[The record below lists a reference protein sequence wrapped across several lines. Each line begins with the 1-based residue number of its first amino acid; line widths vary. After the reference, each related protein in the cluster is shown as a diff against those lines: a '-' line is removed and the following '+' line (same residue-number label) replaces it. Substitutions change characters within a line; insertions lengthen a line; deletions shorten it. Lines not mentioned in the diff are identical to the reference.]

1 MPCTNS
7 VASED
12 FADFIAP
19 YFTAPE
25 EFMRSQGTDCI
36 DFVNSTLAVVYVPL
50 STVTPFTYTSYTY
63 SAVPK
68 LYSLLDVTS
77 MDTAGITAASEL
89 PVLGNQG
96 AGVIVGFVDTGINY
110 TDSLFRNA
118 DGSTRI
124 IGIWDQTIEPTT
136 ALDTGAF
143 QDSDKPRSISEE
155 FNSEDS
161 RNLNLSVNSNS
172 STNSSNFDY
181 INNGS
186 LETAFDFPALYGTQY
201 TAAQINQALNS
212 DDPASIVPTRD
223 ENGHGTFLASI
234 AAGNRDERA
243 GFSGA
248 APRASIAMVKLKPAK
263 QYLRDFYLIQ
273 DGTDAYQEND
283 IMMGVSYLYFLARKY
298 SMPLVVCIPLGTNM
312 GSHMGM
318 SRLGQYLNQVSLSNG
333 SAVITAAGNETG
345 ARHHFRAVMD
355 ADTDEVTAELRVGER
370 EAGFSME
377 LWAEDVG
384 VYTVGFISPTGEVAR
399 EISVPLRGENTV
411 SFLLEQSQI
420 TVYTQIADV
429 SAGSQFIFMR
439 FEKPMSGIWRILI
452 RNSLDIRETFHLWLP
467 VRGFISDETY
477 FLRPDPDTIVTDPG
491 NAQYPITVTAYD
503 HTRNSIYIHASRGY
517 SRSGQIK
524 PDLAAPGVN
533 ILGASASGRRLTRMS
548 GTSVSAAH
556 LAGAAAILLHWGVL
570 DGNYP
575 YLNTPVLKSIFV
587 RGAQRNPALTY
598 PNREFG
604 YGTLDLYE
612 AFLRLRNI

>member
-1 MPCTNS
+1 MSCTNS

-19 YFTAPE
+19 YFTTPE
-25 EFMRSQGTDCI
+25 EFIRSQGTDCV

-77 MDTAGITAASEL
+77 MDAAGITTASGL
-89 PVLGNQG
+89 PALGNQG

-110 TDSLFRNA
+110 MDPLFRNV

-124 IGIWDQTIEPTT
+124 VGIWDQTNN
-136 ALDTGAF
+136 
-143 QDSDKPRSISEE
+143 SD
-155 FNSEDS
+155 
-161 RNLNLSVNSNS
+161 NSNNMENEAAKPFS
-172 STNSSNFDY
+172 
-181 INNGS
+181 
-186 LETAFDFPALYGTQY
+186 AFSALYGTQY
-201 TAAQINQALNS
+201 TAAQINLALNS
-212 DDPASIVPTRD
+212 DDPVSIVPTRD

-243 GFSGA
+243 EFSGA

-273 DGTDAYQEND
+273 DGAEAYQEND
-283 IMMGVSYLYFLARKY
+283 IIMGVSYLYFLARKY

-377 LWAEDVG
+377 LWAENMG
-384 VYTVGFISPTGEVAR
+384 AYTVGFISPTGEVAR

-411 SFLLEQSQI
+411 SFLLEQTQI

-439 FEKPMSGIWRILI
+439 FENPMSGIWRILI
-452 RNSLDIRETFHLWLP
+452 RNSLDIRETFHIWLP

-477 FLRPDPDTIVTDPG
+477 FLRPDPDTTITDPG
-491 NAQYPITVTAYD
+491 NARYPITVTAYD
-503 HTRNSIYIHASRGY
+503 HTKNSIYIHASRGY
-517 SRSGQIK
+517 SLSGRIK

-533 ILGASASGRRLTRMS
+533 ILGASVSGRRLTRMS

-556 LAGAAAILLHWGVL
+556 LAGAAAILLNWGIL

-604 YGTLDLYE
+604 YGMLDLYE
-612 AFLRLRNI
+612 AFLRLRNL

>member
-1 MPCTNS
+1 MSCTNS

-19 YFTAPE
+19 YFTTPE
-25 EFMRSQGTDCI
+25 EFIRSQGTDCI

-77 MDTAGITAASEL
+77 MDAAGITPAGEL
-89 PVLGNQG
+89 PVLNNQG

-110 TDSLFRNA
+110 TDSLFRNV

-124 IGIWDQTIEPTT
+124 IGIWDQTNN
-136 ALDTGAF
+136 
-143 QDSDKPRSISEE
+143 SD
-155 FNSEDS
+155 
-161 RNLNLSVNSNS
+161 NSN
-172 STNSSNFDY
+172 NIEN
-181 INNGS
+181 
-186 LETAFDFPALYGTQY
+186 ETVKPFSAFSALYGTQY
-201 TAAQINQALNS
+201 TAEEINLALNS
-212 DDPASIVPTRD
+212 DNPASIVPTRD

-248 APRASIAMVKLKPAK
+248 APQASIAMVKLKPAK

-273 DGTDAYQEND
+273 DGAEAYQEND

-355 ADTDEVTAELRVGER
+355 ASTDEVTAELRVGER

-377 LWAEDVG
+377 LWAENMG

-411 SFLLEQSQI
+411 SFLLEQTQI

-439 FEKPMSGIWRILI
+439 FENPMSGIWRILI
-452 RNSLDIRETFHLWLP
+452 RNSLDIRETFHIWLP

-477 FLRPDPDTIVTDPG
+477 FLRPDPDTIITDPG
-491 NAQYPITVTAYD
+491 NARYPITVTAYD
-503 HTRNSIYIHASRGY
+503 HTKNSIYIHASRGY
-517 SRSGQIK
+517 SLSGRIK

-533 ILGASASGRRLTRMS
+533 ILGASVSGRRLTRMS

-556 LAGAAAILLHWGVL
+556 LAGAAAILLNWGVL
-570 DGNYP
+570 NANYP

-612 AFLRLRNI
+612 AFLHLRNL

>member
-1 MPCTNS
+1 MSCTNS

-19 YFTAPE
+19 YFTTPE
-25 EFMRSQGTDCI
+25 EFIRSQGTDCI

-50 STVTPFTYTSYTY
+50 STVTPSTYTSYTY

-77 MDTAGITAASEL
+77 MDAAGITPAGEL
-89 PVLGNQG
+89 PVLNNQG

-110 TDSLFRNA
+110 TDSLFRNV

-124 IGIWDQTIEPTT
+124 IGIWDQTNN
-136 ALDTGAF
+136 
-143 QDSDKPRSISEE
+143 SD
-155 FNSEDS
+155 
-161 RNLNLSVNSNS
+161 NSN
-172 STNSSNFDY
+172 NIEN
-181 INNGS
+181 
-186 LETAFDFPALYGTQY
+186 ETAKPFSAFSALYGTQY
-201 TAAQINQALNS
+201 TAEEINLALNS
-212 DDPASIVPTRD
+212 DNPASIVPTRD

-248 APRASIAMVKLKPAK
+248 APQASIAMVKLKPAK
-263 QYLRDFYLIQ
+263 QYLRDFYLIR
-273 DGTDAYQEND
+273 DGADAYQEND

-312 GSHMGM
+312 GSHVGM

-377 LWAEDVG
+377 LWAENMG
-384 VYTVGFISPTGEVAR
+384 AYTVGFISPTGEVAR

-411 SFLLEQSQI
+411 SFLLEQTQI

-439 FEKPMSGIWRILI
+439 FENPMSGIWRILI
-452 RNSLDIRETFHLWLP
+452 RNSLDIRETFHIWLP

-477 FLRPDPDTIVTDPG
+477 FLRPDPDTIITDPG
-491 NAQYPITVTAYD
+491 NARYPITVTAYD
-503 HTRNSIYIHASRGY
+503 HTKNSIYIHASRGY
-517 SRSGQIK
+517 SLSGRIK

-533 ILGASASGRRLTRMS
+533 ILGASVSGRRLTRMS

-556 LAGAAAILLHWGVL
+556 LAGAAAILLNWGVL
-570 DGNYP
+570 NANYP

-604 YGTLDLYE
+604 YGTLNLYE
-612 AFLRLRNI
+612 AFLHLRNL

>member
-1 MPCTNS
+1 MSCTNS

-19 YFTAPE
+19 YFTTPE
-25 EFMRSQGTDCI
+25 EFIRSQGTDCI

-77 MDTAGITAASEL
+77 MDAAGITPAGEL
-89 PVLGNQG
+89 PVLNNQG

-110 TDSLFRNA
+110 TDSLFRNV

-124 IGIWDQTIEPTT
+124 IGIWDQTNN
-136 ALDTGAF
+136 
-143 QDSDKPRSISEE
+143 SD
-155 FNSEDS
+155 
-161 RNLNLSVNSNS
+161 NSN
-172 STNSSNFDY
+172 NIEN
-181 INNGS
+181 
-186 LETAFDFPALYGTQY
+186 ETVKPFSAFSALYGTQY
-201 TAAQINQALNS
+201 TAEEINLALNS
-212 DDPASIVPTRD
+212 DNPASIVPTRD

-248 APRASIAMVKLKPAK
+248 APQASIAMVKLKPAK

-273 DGTDAYQEND
+273 DGAEAYQEND

-298 SMPLVVCIPLGTNM
+298 SMPLVVCIPLGTNT

-355 ADTDEVTAELRVGER
+355 ASTDEVTAELRVGER

-377 LWAEDVG
+377 LWAENMG

-411 SFLLEQSQI
+411 SFLLEQTQI

-439 FEKPMSGIWRILI
+439 FENPMSGIWRILI
-452 RNSLDIRETFHLWLP
+452 RNSLDIRETFHIWLP

-477 FLRPDPDTIVTDPG
+477 FLRPDPDTIITDPG
-491 NAQYPITVTAYD
+491 NARYPITVTAYD
-503 HTRNSIYIHASRGY
+503 HTKNSIYIHASRGY
-517 SRSGQIK
+517 SLSGRIK

-533 ILGASASGRRLTRMS
+533 ILGASVSGRRLTRMS

-556 LAGAAAILLHWGVL
+556 LAGAAAILLNWGVL
-570 DGNYP
+570 NANYP

-612 AFLRLRNI
+612 AFLHLRNL

>member
-1 MPCTNS
+1 MSCTNS

-19 YFTAPE
+19 YFTTPE
-25 EFMRSQGTDCI
+25 EFIRSQGTDCI

-50 STVTPFTYTSYTY
+50 STVTPSTYTSYTY

-77 MDTAGITAASEL
+77 MDAAGITPAGEL
-89 PVLGNQG
+89 PVLNNQG

-110 TDSLFRNA
+110 TDSLFRNV

-124 IGIWDQTIEPTT
+124 IGIWDQTNN
-136 ALDTGAF
+136 
-143 QDSDKPRSISEE
+143 SD
-155 FNSEDS
+155 
-161 RNLNLSVNSNS
+161 NSN
-172 STNSSNFDY
+172 NIEN
-181 INNGS
+181 
-186 LETAFDFPALYGTQY
+186 ETAKPFSAFSALYGTQY
-201 TAAQINQALNS
+201 TAEEINLALNS
-212 DDPASIVPTRD
+212 DNPASIVPTRD

-248 APRASIAMVKLKPAK
+248 APQASIAMVKLKPAK
-263 QYLRDFYLIQ
+263 QYLRDFYLIR
-273 DGTDAYQEND
+273 DGAEAYQEND

-377 LWAEDVG
+377 LWAENMG
-384 VYTVGFISPTGEVAR
+384 AYTVGFISPTGEVAR

-411 SFLLEQSQI
+411 SFLLEQTQI

-429 SAGSQFIFMR
+429 SSGSQFIFMR
-439 FEKPMSGIWRILI
+439 FENPMSGIWRILI
-452 RNSLDIRETFHLWLP
+452 RNSLDIRETFHIWLP

-477 FLRPDPDTIVTDPG
+477 FLRPDPDTTITDPG
-491 NAQYPITVTAYD
+491 NARYPITVTAYD
-503 HTRNSIYIHASRGY
+503 HTKNSIYIHASRGY
-517 SRSGQIK
+517 SLSGQIK

-533 ILGASASGRRLTRMS
+533 ILGASVSGRRLTRMS

-556 LAGAAAILLHWGVL
+556 LAGAAAILLNWGVL
-570 DGNYP
+570 NANYP

-604 YGTLDLYE
+604 YGTLNLYE
-612 AFLRLRNI
+612 AFLHLRNL

>member
-1 MPCTNS
+1 MSCTNS

-19 YFTAPE
+19 YFTTPE
-25 EFMRSQGTDCI
+25 EFIRSQGTDCI

-50 STVTPFTYTSYTY
+50 STVTPSTYTSYTY

-77 MDTAGITAASEL
+77 MDAAGITPAGEL
-89 PVLGNQG
+89 PVLNNQG
-96 AGVIVGFVDTGINY
+96 SGVIVGFVDTGINY
-110 TDSLFRNA
+110 TDSLFRNV

-124 IGIWDQTIEPTT
+124 IGIWDQTNN
-136 ALDTGAF
+136 
-143 QDSDKPRSISEE
+143 SD
-155 FNSEDS
+155 
-161 RNLNLSVNSNS
+161 NSN
-172 STNSSNFDY
+172 NIENK
-181 INNGS
+181 
-186 LETAFDFPALYGTQY
+186 TAKPFSAFSALYGTQY
-201 TAAQINQALNS
+201 TAEEINLALNS
-212 DDPASIVPTRD
+212 DNPASIVPTRD

-248 APRASIAMVKLKPAK
+248 APQASIAMVKLKPAK

-273 DGTDAYQEND
+273 DGAEAYQEND

-298 SMPLVVCIPLGTNM
+298 SMPLVICIPLGTNM

-377 LWAEDVG
+377 LWAENMG
-384 VYTVGFISPTGEVAR
+384 AYTVGFISPTGEVAR

-411 SFLLEQSQI
+411 SFLLEQTQI

-429 SAGSQFIFMR
+429 SSGSQFIFMR
-439 FEKPMSGIWRILI
+439 FENPMSGIWRILI
-452 RNSLDIRETFHLWLP
+452 RNSLDIRETFHIWLP

-477 FLRPDPDTIVTDPG
+477 FLRPDPDTTITDPG
-491 NAQYPITVTAYD
+491 NARYPITVTAYD
-503 HTRNSIYIHASRGY
+503 HTKNSIYIHASRGY
-517 SRSGQIK
+517 SLSGRIK

-533 ILGASASGRRLTRMS
+533 ILGASVSGRRLTRMS

-556 LAGAAAILLHWGVL
+556 LAGAAAILLNWGVL
-570 DGNYP
+570 NANYP

-604 YGTLDLYE
+604 YGTLNLYE
-612 AFLRLRNI
+612 AFLHLRNL

>member
-1 MPCTNS
+1 MSCTNS

-19 YFTAPE
+19 YFTTPE
-25 EFMRSQGTDCI
+25 EFIRSQGTDCI

-50 STVTPFTYTSYTY
+50 STVTPSTYTSYTY

-77 MDTAGITAASEL
+77 MDAAGITPAGEL
-89 PVLGNQG
+89 PVLNNQG
-96 AGVIVGFVDTGINY
+96 SGVIVGFVDTGINY
-110 TDSLFRNA
+110 TDSLFRNV

-124 IGIWDQTIEPTT
+124 IGIWDQTNN
-136 ALDTGAF
+136 
-143 QDSDKPRSISEE
+143 SD
-155 FNSEDS
+155 
-161 RNLNLSVNSNS
+161 NSN
-172 STNSSNFDY
+172 NIEN
-181 INNGS
+181 
-186 LETAFDFPALYGTQY
+186 ETAKPFSAFSALYGTQY
-201 TAAQINQALNS
+201 TAEEINLALNS
-212 DDPASIVPTRD
+212 DNPASIVPTRD

-248 APRASIAMVKLKPAK
+248 APQASIAMVKLKPAK

-273 DGTDAYQEND
+273 DGAEAYQEND

-355 ADTDEVTAELRVGER
+355 ASTDEVTAELRVGER

-377 LWAEDVG
+377 LWAENMG

-411 SFLLEQSQI
+411 SFLLEQTQI

-429 SAGSQFIFMR
+429 SSGSQFIFMR
-439 FEKPMSGIWRILI
+439 FENPMSGIWRILI

-467 VRGFISDETY
+467 VRGFITDETY
-477 FLRPDPDTIVTDPG
+477 FLRPDPDTIITDPG
-491 NAQYPITVTAYD
+491 NARYPITVTAYD
-503 HTRNSIYIHASRGY
+503 HTKNSIYIHASRGY
-517 SRSGQIK
+517 SLSGRIK

-533 ILGASASGRRLTRMS
+533 ILGASVSGRRLTRMS

-556 LAGAAAILLHWGVL
+556 LAGAAAILLNWGVL
-570 DGNYP
+570 NANYP

-604 YGTLDLYE
+604 YGTLNLYE
-612 AFLRLRNI
+612 AFLHLRNL

>member
-1 MPCTNS
+1 MSCTNS

-19 YFTAPE
+19 YFTTPE
-25 EFMRSQGTDCI
+25 EFIRSQGTDCI

-50 STVTPFTYTSYTY
+50 STVTPSTYTSYTY

-77 MDTAGITAASEL
+77 MDAAGITPAGEL
-89 PVLGNQG
+89 PVLNNQG

-110 TDSLFRNA
+110 TDSLFRNV

-124 IGIWDQTIEPTT
+124 IGIWDQ
-136 ALDTGAF
+136 ANN
-143 QDSDKPRSISEE
+143 SD
-155 FNSEDS
+155 
-161 RNLNLSVNSNS
+161 NSN
-172 STNSSNFDY
+172 NIEN
-181 INNGS
+181 
-186 LETAFDFPALYGTQY
+186 ETVKPFSAFSALYGTQY
-201 TAAQINQALNS
+201 TAEEINLALNS
-212 DDPASIVPTRD
+212 DDPVSIVPTRD

-243 GFSGA
+243 EFSGA

-263 QYLRDFYLIQ
+263 QYLREFYLIQ
-273 DGTDAYQEND
+273 DGAEAYQEND

-345 ARHHFRAVMD
+345 ARHHFQAVMD

-377 LWAEDVG
+377 LWAADVG
-384 VYTVGFISPTGEVAR
+384 VYTVGFISPTGEVTR
-399 EISVPLRGENTV
+399 GISVPLRGENTV
-411 SFLLEQSQI
+411 SFLLEQTRI

-439 FEKPMSGIWRILI
+439 FENPMSGIWRILI

-467 VRGFISDETY
+467 VRGFITDETY
-477 FLRPDPDTIVTDPG
+477 FLRPDPDTTITDPG
-491 NAQYPITVTAYD
+491 NARYPITVTAYD

-533 ILGASASGRRLTRMS
+533 ILGASSSGRRLTRMS

-556 LAGAAAILLHWGVL
+556 LAGAAAILLSWGIL

-612 AFLRLRNI
+612 AFLRLRNL

>member
-1 MPCTNS
+1 MSCTNS

-19 YFTAPE
+19 YFTTPE
-25 EFMRSQGTDCI
+25 EFIRSQGTDCI

-50 STVTPFTYTSYTY
+50 STVTPSTYTSYTY

-77 MDTAGITAASEL
+77 MDAAGITPAGEL
-89 PVLGNQG
+89 PVLNNQG
-96 AGVIVGFVDTGINY
+96 EGVLIGFVDTGIHY
-110 TDSLFRNA
+110 MDPLFRSA

-124 IGIWDQTIEPTT
+124 IGIWDQTNN
-136 ALDTGAF
+136 
-143 QDSDKPRSISEE
+143 SD
-155 FNSEDS
+155 
-161 RNLNLSVNSNS
+161 NSN
-172 STNSSNFDY
+172 NIEN
-181 INNGS
+181 
-186 LETAFDFPALYGTQY
+186 ETAKPFSAFSALYGTQY
-201 TAAQINQALNS
+201 TAEEINLALNS
-212 DDPASIVPTRD
+212 DNPASIVPTRD

-248 APRASIAMVKLKPAK
+248 APQASIAMVKLKPAK

-273 DGTDAYQEND
+273 DGAEAYQEND

-377 LWAEDVG
+377 LWAENMG
-384 VYTVGFISPTGEVAR
+384 AYTVGFISPTGEVAR

-411 SFLLEQSQI
+411 SFLLEQTQI

-429 SAGSQFIFMR
+429 SSGSQFIFMR
-439 FEKPMSGIWRILI
+439 FENPMSGIWRIRI

-477 FLRPDPDTIVTDPG
+477 FLRPDPDTTITDPG

-533 ILGASASGRRLTRMS
+533 ILGASASGIRLTRMS
-548 GTSVSAAH
+548 GTSVAAAH
-556 LAGAAAILLHWGVL
+556 LAGAAAILLHWGLL
-570 DGNYP
+570 DGSYP

-604 YGTLDLYE
+604 YGTLNLYE
-612 AFLRLRNI
+612 AFLHLRNL

>member
-1 MPCTNS
+1 MSCTNS

-19 YFTAPE
+19 YFTTPE
-25 EFMRSQGTDCI
+25 EYIRSQGTDCI

-50 STVTPFTYTSYTY
+50 STVTPSTYTSYTY

-77 MDTAGITAASEL
+77 MDAAGITPAGEL
-89 PVLGNQG
+89 PVLNNQG

-110 TDSLFRNA
+110 TDSLFRNV

-124 IGIWDQTIEPTT
+124 IGIWDQTNN
-136 ALDTGAF
+136 
-143 QDSDKPRSISEE
+143 SD
-155 FNSEDS
+155 
-161 RNLNLSVNSNS
+161 NSN
-172 STNSSNFDY
+172 NIEN
-181 INNGS
+181 
-186 LETAFDFPALYGTQY
+186 ETVKPFSAFSALYGTQY
-201 TAAQINQALNS
+201 TADEINLALNS
-212 DDPASIVPTRD
+212 DNPASIVPTRD

-248 APRASIAMVKLKPAK
+248 APQASIAMVKLKPAK

-273 DGTDAYQEND
+273 DGAEAYQEND

-355 ADTDEVTAELRVGER
+355 ASTDEVTAELRVGER

-377 LWAEDVG
+377 LWAENMG

-399 EISVPLRGENTV
+399 EISIPLRGENTV
-411 SFLLEQSQI
+411 SFLLEQTQI

-439 FEKPMSGIWRILI
+439 FENPMSGIWRILI

-467 VRGFISDETY
+467 IRGFITDETY
-477 FLRPDPDTIVTDPG
+477 FLRPDPDTTITDPG
-491 NAQYPITVTAYD
+491 NARYPITVTAYD
-503 HTRNSIYIHASRGY
+503 HTKNSIYIHASRGY
-517 SRSGQIK
+517 SLSGRIK

-533 ILGASASGRRLTRMS
+533 ILGASVSGRRLTRMS

-556 LAGAAAILLHWGVL
+556 LAGAAAILLNWGVL
-570 DGNYP
+570 NANYP

-604 YGTLDLYE
+604 YGTLNLYE
-612 AFLRLRNI
+612 AFLHLRNL

>member
-1 MPCTNS
+1 MSCTNS

-12 FADFIAP
+12 FAEFIAP
-19 YFTAPE
+19 YFTTPE
-25 EFMRSQGTDCI
+25 EFIRSQGTDCI

-50 STVTPFTYTSYTY
+50 STVTPSTYTSYTY

-77 MDTAGITAASEL
+77 MDAAGITPAGEL
-89 PVLGNQG
+89 PVLNNQG

-124 IGIWDQTIEPTT
+124 IGIWDQTNN
-136 ALDTGAF
+136 
-143 QDSDKPRSISEE
+143 SD
-155 FNSEDS
+155 
-161 RNLNLSVNSNS
+161 NSN
-172 STNSSNFDY
+172 NIEN
-181 INNGS
+181 
-186 LETAFDFPALYGTQY
+186 ETAKPFSAFSALYGTQY
-201 TAAQINQALNS
+201 TAEEINLALNS
-212 DDPASIVPTRD
+212 DNPASIVPTRD

-248 APRASIAMVKLKPAK
+248 APQASIAMVKLKPAK

-273 DGTDAYQEND
+273 DGADAYQEND

-377 LWAEDVG
+377 LWAENMG
-384 VYTVGFISPTGEVAR
+384 AYTVGFISPTGEVAR

-411 SFLLEQSQI
+411 SFLLEQTQI

-439 FEKPMSGIWRILI
+439 FENPMSGIWRILI
-452 RNSLDIRETFHLWLP
+452 RNSLDIRETFHIWLP

-477 FLRPDPDTIVTDPG
+477 FLRPDPDTIITDPG
-491 NAQYPITVTAYD
+491 NARYPITVTAYD
-503 HTRNSIYIHASRGY
+503 HTKNSIYIHASRGY
-517 SRSGQIK
+517 SLSGRIK

-533 ILGASASGRRLTRMS
+533 ILGASVSGRRLTRMS

-556 LAGAAAILLHWGVL
+556 LAGAAAILLNWGVL
-570 DGNYP
+570 NANYP

-604 YGTLDLYE
+604 YGTLNLYE
-612 AFLRLRNI
+612 AFLHLRNL

>member
-1 MPCTNS
+1 MSCTNS

-19 YFTAPE
+19 YFTTPE
-25 EFMRSQGTDCI
+25 EFIRSQGTDCI

-50 STVTPFTYTSYTY
+50 STVTPSTYTSYTY

-77 MDTAGITAASEL
+77 MDAAGITPAGEL
-89 PVLGNQG
+89 PVLNNQG
-96 AGVIVGFVDTGINY
+96 SGVIVGFVDTGINY
-110 TDSLFRNA
+110 TDSLFRNV

-124 IGIWDQTIEPTT
+124 IGIWDQTNN
-136 ALDTGAF
+136 
-143 QDSDKPRSISEE
+143 SD
-155 FNSEDS
+155 
-161 RNLNLSVNSNS
+161 NSN
-172 STNSSNFDY
+172 NIEN
-181 INNGS
+181 
-186 LETAFDFPALYGTQY
+186 ETAKPFSAFSALYGTQY
-201 TAAQINQALNS
+201 TAEEINLALNS
-212 DDPASIVPTRD
+212 DNPASIVPTRD

-248 APRASIAMVKLKPAK
+248 APQASIAMVKLKPAK

-273 DGTDAYQEND
+273 DGAEAYQEND

-377 LWAEDVG
+377 LWAENMG
-384 VYTVGFISPTGEVAR
+384 AYTVGFISPTGEVAR

-411 SFLLEQSQI
+411 SFLLEQTQI

-429 SAGSQFIFMR
+429 SSGSQFIFMR
-439 FEKPMSGIWRILI
+439 FENPMSGIWRILI
-452 RNSLDIRETFHLWLP
+452 RNSLDIRETFHIWLP

-477 FLRPDPDTIVTDPG
+477 FLRPDPDTIITDPG
-491 NAQYPITVTAYD
+491 NARYPITVTAYD
-503 HTRNSIYIHASRGY
+503 HTKNSIYIHASRGY
-517 SRSGQIK
+517 SLSGRIK

-533 ILGASASGRRLTRMS
+533 ILGASVSGRRLTRMS

-556 LAGAAAILLHWGVL
+556 LAGAAAILLNWGVL
-570 DGNYP
+570 NANYP

-604 YGTLDLYE
+604 YGTLNLYE
-612 AFLRLRNI
+612 AFLHLRNL

>member
-1 MPCTNS
+1 MSCTNS

-19 YFTAPE
+19 YFTTPE
-25 EFMRSQGTDCI
+25 EFIRSQGTDCI

-50 STVTPFTYTSYTY
+50 STVTPSTYTSYTY

-77 MDTAGITAASEL
+77 MDAAGITPAGEL
-89 PVLGNQG
+89 PVLNNQG

-110 TDSLFRNA
+110 TDSLFRNV

-124 IGIWDQTIEPTT
+124 IGIWDQTNN
-136 ALDTGAF
+136 
-143 QDSDKPRSISEE
+143 SD
-155 FNSEDS
+155 
-161 RNLNLSVNSNS
+161 NSN
-172 STNSSNFDY
+172 NIEN
-181 INNGS
+181 
-186 LETAFDFPALYGTQY
+186 ETAKPFSAFSALYGTQY
-201 TAAQINQALNS
+201 TAEEINLALNS
-212 DDPASIVPTRD
+212 DNPASIVPTRD

-248 APRASIAMVKLKPAK
+248 APQASIAMVKLKPAK

-273 DGTDAYQEND
+273 DGADAYQEND

-298 SMPLVVCIPLGTNM
+298 SMPLVVCIPLGTNI

-355 ADTDEVTAELRVGER
+355 ASTDEVTAELRVGER

-377 LWAEDVG
+377 LWAENMG
-384 VYTVGFISPTGEVAR
+384 AYTVGFISPTGEVAR

-411 SFLLEQSQI
+411 FFLLEQTQI

-429 SAGSQFIFMR
+429 SSGSQFIFMR
-439 FEKPMSGIWRILI
+439 FENPMSGIWRILI
-452 RNSLDIRETFHLWLP
+452 RNSLDIRETFHIWLP
-467 VRGFISDETY
+467 VRGFITDETY
-477 FLRPDPDTIVTDPG
+477 FLRPDPDTIITDPG
-491 NAQYPITVTAYD
+491 NARYPITVTAYD
-503 HTRNSIYIHASRGY
+503 HTKNSIYIHASRGY
-517 SRSGQIK
+517 SLSGRIK

-533 ILGASASGRRLTRMS
+533 ILGASVSGRRLTRMS

-556 LAGAAAILLHWGVL
+556 LAGAAAILLNWGVL
-570 DGNYP
+570 NANYP

-604 YGTLDLYE
+604 YGTLNLYE
-612 AFLRLRNI
+612 AFLHLRNL

>member
-1 MPCTNS
+1 MSCTNS

-19 YFTAPE
+19 YFTSPE
-25 EFMRSQGTDCI
+25 EFIRSQGTDCI
-36 DFVNSTLAVVYVPL
+36 DFVDSTLAVVYVPL

-77 MDTAGITAASEL
+77 MEAAGITTASGL
-89 PVLGNQG
+89 PALGNQG

-110 TDSLFRNA
+110 MDPLFRNV

-124 IGIWDQTIEPTT
+124 VGIWDQTNN
-136 ALDTGAF
+136 
-143 QDSDKPRSISEE
+143 SD
-155 FNSEDS
+155 
-161 RNLNLSVNSNS
+161 NSNNMENEAAKPFS
-172 STNSSNFDY
+172 
-181 INNGS
+181 
-186 LETAFDFPALYGTQY
+186 AFPALYGTQY
-201 TAAQINQALNS
+201 TAAQINLALNS
-212 DDPASIVPTRD
+212 DDPVSIVPTRD

-243 GFSGA
+243 EFSGA

-263 QYLRDFYLIQ
+263 QYLREFYLIQ
-273 DGTDAYQEND
+273 DGAEAYQEND
-283 IMMGVSYLYFLARKY
+283 IIMGVSYLYFLARKY

-345 ARHHFRAVMD
+345 ARHHFQAVMD

-377 LWAEDVG
+377 LWAADVG
-384 VYTVGFISPTGEVAR
+384 VYTVGFISPTGEVTR
-399 EISVPLRGENTV
+399 GISVPLRGENTV
-411 SFLLEQSQI
+411 SFLLEQTRI

-439 FEKPMSGIWRILI
+439 FENPMSGIWRILI

-477 FLRPDPDTIVTDPG
+477 FLRPNPDTIITDPG

-533 ILGASASGRRLTRMS
+533 ILGASSSGRRLTRMS

-556 LAGAAAILLHWGVL
+556 LAGAAAILLSWGIL

-575 YLNTPVLKSIFV
+575 YLNTPVLKSIFI

-612 AFLRLRNI
+612 AFLRLRNL

>member
-1 MPCTNS
+1 MSCTNS

-19 YFTAPE
+19 YFTTPE
-25 EFMRSQGTDCI
+25 EFIRSQGTDCI

-50 STVTPFTYTSYTY
+50 STVTPSTYTSYTY

-77 MDTAGITAASEL
+77 MDAAGITAAGEL
-89 PVLGNQG
+89 PVLNNQG

-110 TDSLFRNA
+110 TDSLFRNV

-124 IGIWDQTIEPTT
+124 IGIWDQTNN
-136 ALDTGAF
+136 
-143 QDSDKPRSISEE
+143 SD
-155 FNSEDS
+155 
-161 RNLNLSVNSNS
+161 NSN
-172 STNSSNFDY
+172 NIEN
-181 INNGS
+181 
-186 LETAFDFPALYGTQY
+186 ETAKPFSAFSALYGTQY
-201 TAAQINQALNS
+201 TAEEINLALNS
-212 DDPASIVPTRD
+212 DNPASIVPTRD

-248 APRASIAMVKLKPAK
+248 APQASIAMVKLKPAK

-273 DGTDAYQEND
+273 DGADAYQEND

-298 SMPLVVCIPLGTNM
+298 SMPLVVCIPLGTNI

-355 ADTDEVTAELRVGER
+355 ASTDEVTAELRVGER

-377 LWAEDVG
+377 LWAENMG

-411 SFLLEQSQI
+411 SFLLEQTQI

-439 FEKPMSGIWRILI
+439 FENPMSGIWRILI
-452 RNSLDIRETFHLWLP
+452 RNSLDIRETFHIWLP

-477 FLRPDPDTIVTDPG
+477 FLRPDPDTTITDPG
-491 NAQYPITVTAYD
+491 NARYPITVTAYD
-503 HTRNSIYIHASRGY
+503 HTKNSIYIHASRGY
-517 SRSGQIK
+517 SLSGRIK

-533 ILGASASGRRLTRMS
+533 ILGASVSGRRLTRMS

-556 LAGAAAILLHWGVL
+556 LAGAAAILLNWGVL
-570 DGNYP
+570 NANYP

-604 YGTLDLYE
+604 YGTLNLYE
-612 AFLRLRNI
+612 AFLHLRNL

>member
-19 YFTAPE
+19 YFTTPE
-25 EFMRSQGTDCI
+25 KFIRSQGTDCI
-36 DFVNSTLAVVYVPL
+36 DFVNPALAVVYVPL

-77 MDTAGITAASEL
+77 MDASGITAAGGL
-89 PVLGNQG
+89 PALGNQG

-110 TDSLFRNA
+110 MDPLFRNV

-124 IGIWDQTIEPTT
+124 IGIWDQTIQPS
-136 ALDTGAF
+136 
-143 QDSDKPRSISEE
+143 SDE
-155 FNSEDS
+155 N
-161 RNLNLSVNSNS
+161 
-172 STNSSNFDY
+172 
-181 INNGS
+181 
-186 LETAFDFPALYGTQY
+186 ETAKPFSAFSALYGTQY
-201 TAAQINQALNS
+201 TAEEINLALNS
-212 DDPASIVPTRD
+212 DDPVSIVPTRD

-243 GFSGA
+243 EFSGA

-263 QYLRDFYLIQ
+263 QYLREFYLIQ
-273 DGTDAYQEND
+273 DGAEAYQEND

-318 SRLGQYLNQVSLSNG
+318 SRLGQYLNQISLSNG

-411 SFLLEQSQI
+411 SFLLEQTRI

-439 FEKPMSGIWRILI
+439 FENPMSGIWRILI

-477 FLRPDPDTIVTDPG
+477 FLRPDPDTIITDPG

-503 HTRNSIYIHASRGY
+503 HTNNSIYIHASRGY
-517 SRSGQIK
+517 SRSGRIK

-556 LAGAAAILLHWGVL
+556 LAGAAAILLNWGIL

-612 AFLRLRNI
+612 AFLRLRNL

>member
-1 MPCTNS
+1 MSCTNS

-19 YFTAPE
+19 YFTKLE
-25 EFMRSQGTDCI
+25 EFIRSQGTDCI

-50 STVTPFTYTSYTY
+50 STVTPSTYTSYTY

-77 MDTAGITAASEL
+77 MDAAGITPAGEL
-89 PVLGNQG
+89 PVLNNQG

-110 TDSLFRNA
+110 TDSLFRNV

-124 IGIWDQTIEPTT
+124 IGIWDQTNN
-136 ALDTGAF
+136 
-143 QDSDKPRSISEE
+143 SD
-155 FNSEDS
+155 
-161 RNLNLSVNSNS
+161 NSN
-172 STNSSNFDY
+172 NIEN
-181 INNGS
+181 
-186 LETAFDFPALYGTQY
+186 ETAKPFSAFSALYGTQY
-201 TAAQINQALNS
+201 TAEEINLALNS
-212 DDPASIVPTRD
+212 DNPASIVPTRD

-248 APRASIAMVKLKPAK
+248 APQASIAMVKLKPAK

-273 DGTDAYQEND
+273 DGAEAYQEND

-377 LWAEDVG
+377 LWAENMG
-384 VYTVGFISPTGEVAR
+384 AYTVGFISPTGEVAR

-411 SFLLEQSQI
+411 SFLLEQTQI

-429 SAGSQFIFMR
+429 SSGSQFIFMR
-439 FEKPMSGIWRILI
+439 FENPMSGIWRILI
-452 RNSLDIRETFHLWLP
+452 RNSLDIRETFHIWLP

-477 FLRPDPDTIVTDPG
+477 FLRPDPDTIITDPG
-491 NAQYPITVTAYD
+491 NARYPITVTAYD
-503 HTRNSIYIHASRGY
+503 HTKNSIYIHASRGY
-517 SRSGQIK
+517 SLSGRIK

-533 ILGASASGRRLTRMS
+533 ILGASVSGRRLTRMS

-556 LAGAAAILLHWGVL
+556 LAGAAAILLNWGVL
-570 DGNYP
+570 NANYP

-604 YGTLDLYE
+604 YGTLNLYE
-612 AFLRLRNI
+612 AFLHLRNL

>member
-1 MPCTNS
+1 MSCTNS

-19 YFTAPE
+19 YFTSPE
-25 EFMRSQGTDCI
+25 EFIRSQGTDCI
-36 DFVNSTLAVVYVPL
+36 DFVDSTLAVVYVPL

-77 MDTAGITAASEL
+77 MEAAGITTASGL
-89 PVLGNQG
+89 PALGNQG

-110 TDSLFRNA
+110 MDPLFRNV

-124 IGIWDQTIEPTT
+124 VGIWDQTNN
-136 ALDTGAF
+136 
-143 QDSDKPRSISEE
+143 SD
-155 FNSEDS
+155 
-161 RNLNLSVNSNS
+161 NSNS
-172 STNSSNFDY
+172 IENEAAKPFS
-181 INNGS
+181 
-186 LETAFDFPALYGTQY
+186 AFSALYGTQY
-201 TAAQINQALNS
+201 TAAQINLALNS
-212 DDPASIVPTRD
+212 DDPVSIVPTRD

-243 GFSGA
+243 EFSGA

-263 QYLRDFYLIQ
+263 QYLREFYLIQ
-273 DGTDAYQEND
+273 DGAEAYQEND
-283 IMMGVSYLYFLARKY
+283 IMMGVSYLYFLAKKY

-345 ARHHFRAVMD
+345 ARHHFLAVMD

-377 LWAEDVG
+377 LWAADVG

-399 EISVPLRGENTV
+399 RISVPLRGENTV
-411 SFLLEQSQI
+411 SFLLEQTRI

-439 FEKPMSGIWRILI
+439 FENPMSGIWRILI

-477 FLRPDPDTIVTDPG
+477 FLRPNPDTIITDPG

-533 ILGASASGRRLTRMS
+533 ILGASSSGRRLTRMS

-556 LAGAAAILLHWGVL
+556 LAGAAAILLNWGIL

-604 YGTLDLYE
+604 YGMLDLYE
-612 AFLRLRNI
+612 AFLRLRNL

>member
-1 MPCTNS
+1 MSCTNS

-19 YFTAPE
+19 YFTTPE
-25 EFMRSQGTDCI
+25 EFIRSQGTDCI

-50 STVTPFTYTSYTY
+50 STVTPSTYTSYTY

-77 MDTAGITAASEL
+77 MDAAGITPAGEL
-89 PVLGNQG
+89 PVLNNQG

-110 TDSLFRNA
+110 TDSLFRNV

-124 IGIWDQTIEPTT
+124 IGIWDQTNN
-136 ALDTGAF
+136 
-143 QDSDKPRSISEE
+143 SD
-155 FNSEDS
+155 
-161 RNLNLSVNSNS
+161 NSN
-172 STNSSNFDY
+172 NIEN
-181 INNGS
+181 
-186 LETAFDFPALYGTQY
+186 ETAKPFSAFSALYGTQY
-201 TAAQINQALNS
+201 TAEEINLALNS
-212 DDPASIVPTRD
+212 DNPASIVPTRD

-248 APRASIAMVKLKPAK
+248 APQASIAMVKLKPAK

-273 DGTDAYQEND
+273 DGAEAYQEND

-355 ADTDEVTAELRVGER
+355 ASTDEVTAELRVGER

-377 LWAEDVG
+377 LWAENMG

-411 SFLLEQSQI
+411 SFLLEQTQI

-429 SAGSQFIFMR
+429 SSGSQFIFMR
-439 FEKPMSGIWRILI
+439 FENPMSGIWRILI
-452 RNSLDIRETFHLWLP
+452 RNSLDIRETFHIWLP

-477 FLRPDPDTIVTDPG
+477 FLRPDPDTTITDPG
-491 NAQYPITVTAYD
+491 NARYPITVTAYD
-503 HTRNSIYIHASRGY
+503 HTKNSIYIHASRGY
-517 SRSGQIK
+517 SLSGRIK

-533 ILGASASGRRLTRMS
+533 ILGASVSGRRLTRMS

-556 LAGAAAILLHWGVL
+556 LAGAAAILLNWGVL
-570 DGNYP
+570 NANYP

-604 YGTLDLYE
+604 YGTLNLYE
-612 AFLRLRNI
+612 AFLHLRNL

>member
-1 MPCTNS
+1 MSCTNS

-19 YFTAPE
+19 YFTTPE
-25 EFMRSQGTDCI
+25 EFIRSQGTDCI

-50 STVTPFTYTSYTY
+50 STVTPSTYTSYTY

-77 MDTAGITAASEL
+77 MDAAGITPAGEL
-89 PVLGNQG
+89 PVLNNQG
-96 AGVIVGFVDTGINY
+96 AGVIVEFVDTGINY
-110 TDSLFRNA
+110 TDSLFRNV

-124 IGIWDQTIEPTT
+124 IGIWDQTNN
-136 ALDTGAF
+136 
-143 QDSDKPRSISEE
+143 SD
-155 FNSEDS
+155 
-161 RNLNLSVNSNS
+161 NSN
-172 STNSSNFDY
+172 NIEN
-181 INNGS
+181 
-186 LETAFDFPALYGTQY
+186 ETAKPFSAFSALYGTQY
-201 TAAQINQALNS
+201 TAEEINLALNS
-212 DDPASIVPTRD
+212 DNPASIVPTRD

-248 APRASIAMVKLKPAK
+248 APQASIAMVKLKPAK

-273 DGTDAYQEND
+273 DGAEAYQEND

-377 LWAEDVG
+377 LWAENMG
-384 VYTVGFISPTGEVAR
+384 AYTVGFISPTGEVAR

-411 SFLLEQSQI
+411 SFLLEQTQI

-439 FEKPMSGIWRILI
+439 FENPMSGIWRILI
-452 RNSLDIRETFHLWLP
+452 RNSLDIRETFHIWLP

-477 FLRPDPDTIVTDPG
+477 FLRPDPDTIITDPG
-491 NAQYPITVTAYD
+491 NARYPITVTAYD
-503 HTRNSIYIHASRGY
+503 HTKNSIYIHASRGY
-517 SRSGQIK
+517 SLSGRIK

-533 ILGASASGRRLTRMS
+533 ILGASVSGRRLTRMS

-556 LAGAAAILLHWGVL
+556 LAGAAAILLNWGVL
-570 DGNYP
+570 NANYP

-604 YGTLDLYE
+604 YGTLNLYE
-612 AFLRLRNI
+612 AFLHLRNL

>member
-1 MPCTNS
+1 MSCTNS

-19 YFTAPE
+19 YFTTPE
-25 EFMRSQGTDCI
+25 EFIRSQGTDCI

-50 STVTPFTYTSYTY
+50 STVTPSTYTSYTY

-77 MDTAGITAASEL
+77 MDAAGITPAGEL
-89 PVLGNQG
+89 PVLNNQG

-110 TDSLFRNA
+110 TDSLFRNV

-124 IGIWDQTIEPTT
+124 IGIWDQTNN
-136 ALDTGAF
+136 
-143 QDSDKPRSISEE
+143 SD
-155 FNSEDS
+155 
-161 RNLNLSVNSNS
+161 NSN
-172 STNSSNFDY
+172 NIEN
-181 INNGS
+181 
-186 LETAFDFPALYGTQY
+186 ETVKPFSAFSALYGTQY
-201 TAAQINQALNS
+201 TAAQINLALNS
-212 DDPASIVPTRD
+212 DDPVSIVPTRD

-248 APRASIAMVKLKPAK
+248 APQASIAMVKLKPAK

-273 DGTDAYQEND
+273 DGAEAYQEND

-298 SMPLVVCIPLGTNM
+298 SMPLVVCIPLGTNI

-355 ADTDEVTAELRVGER
+355 ASTDEVTAELRVGER

-377 LWAEDVG
+377 LWAENMG

-411 SFLLEQSQI
+411 SFLLEQTQI

-439 FEKPMSGIWRILI
+439 FENPMSGIWRILI

-467 VRGFISDETY
+467 VRGFITDETY
-477 FLRPDPDTIVTDPG
+477 FLRPDPDTIITDPG
-491 NAQYPITVTAYD
+491 NARYPITVTAYD
-503 HTRNSIYIHASRGY
+503 HTKNSIYIHASRGY
-517 SRSGQIK
+517 SLSGRIK

-533 ILGASASGRRLTRMS
+533 ILGASVSGRRLTRMS

-556 LAGAAAILLHWGVL
+556 LAGAAAILLNWGVL
-570 DGNYP
+570 NANYP

-612 AFLRLRNI
+612 AFLHLRNL

>member
-1 MPCTNS
+1 MSCTHS

-12 FADFIAP
+12 FAEFIAP
-19 YFTAPE
+19 YFTTPE
-25 EFMRSQGTDCI
+25 EFIRSQGTDCI

-50 STVTPFTYTSYTY
+50 STVTPSTYTSYTY

-77 MDTAGITAASEL
+77 MDAAGITPAGEL
-89 PVLGNQG
+89 PVLNNQG

-110 TDSLFRNA
+110 TDSLFRNV

-124 IGIWDQTIEPTT
+124 IGIWDQTNN
-136 ALDTGAF
+136 
-143 QDSDKPRSISEE
+143 SD
-155 FNSEDS
+155 
-161 RNLNLSVNSNS
+161 NSN
-172 STNSSNFDY
+172 NIEN
-181 INNGS
+181 
-186 LETAFDFPALYGTQY
+186 ETAKPFSAFSALYGTQY
-201 TAAQINQALNS
+201 TAEEINLALNS
-212 DDPASIVPTRD
+212 DNPASIVPTRD

-248 APRASIAMVKLKPAK
+248 APQASIAMVKLKPAK

-273 DGTDAYQEND
+273 DGADAYQEND

-377 LWAEDVG
+377 LWAENMG
-384 VYTVGFISPTGEVAR
+384 AYTVGFISPTGEVAR

-411 SFLLEQSQI
+411 SFLLEQTQI

-429 SAGSQFIFMR
+429 SSGSQFIFMR
-439 FEKPMSGIWRILI
+439 FENPMSGIWRILI
-452 RNSLDIRETFHLWLP
+452 RNSLDIRETFHIWLP

-477 FLRPDPDTIVTDPG
+477 FLRPDPDTTITDPG
-491 NAQYPITVTAYD
+491 NARYPITVTAYD
-503 HTRNSIYIHASRGY
+503 HTKNSIYIHASRGY
-517 SRSGQIK
+517 SLSGRIK

-533 ILGASASGRRLTRMS
+533 ILGASVSGRRLTRMS

-556 LAGAAAILLHWGVL
+556 LAGAAAILLNWGVL
-570 DGNYP
+570 NANYP

-604 YGTLDLYE
+604 YGTLNLYE
-612 AFLRLRNI
+612 AFLHLRNL

>member
-1 MPCTNS
+1 MSCTNS

-19 YFTAPE
+19 YFTTPE
-25 EFMRSQGTDCI
+25 EFIRSQGTDCI

-50 STVTPFTYTSYTY
+50 STVTPSTYTSYTY

-77 MDTAGITAASEL
+77 MDAAGITPAGEL
-89 PVLGNQG
+89 PVLNNQG

-110 TDSLFRNA
+110 TDSLFRNV

-124 IGIWDQTIEPTT
+124 IGIWDQTNN
-136 ALDTGAF
+136 
-143 QDSDKPRSISEE
+143 SD
-155 FNSEDS
+155 
-161 RNLNLSVNSNS
+161 NSN
-172 STNSSNFDY
+172 NIEN
-181 INNGS
+181 
-186 LETAFDFPALYGTQY
+186 ETVKPFSAFSALYGTQY
-201 TAAQINQALNS
+201 TAEEINLALNS
-212 DDPASIVPTRD
+212 DNPASIVPTRD

-248 APRASIAMVKLKPAK
+248 APQASIAMVKLKPAK

-273 DGTDAYQEND
+273 DGAEAYQEND

-298 SMPLVVCIPLGTNM
+298 SMPLVVCIPLGTNI

-355 ADTDEVTAELRVGER
+355 ASTDEVTAELRVGER

-377 LWAEDVG
+377 LWAENMG

-411 SFLLEQSQI
+411 SFLLEQTQI

-439 FEKPMSGIWRILI
+439 FENPMSGIWRILI

-467 VRGFISDETY
+467 VRGFITDETY
-477 FLRPDPDTIVTDPG
+477 FLRPDPDTTITDPG
-491 NAQYPITVTAYD
+491 NARYPITVTAYD
-503 HTRNSIYIHASRGY
+503 HTKNSIYIHASRGY
-517 SRSGQIK
+517 SLSGRIK

-533 ILGASASGRRLTRMS
+533 ILGASVSGRRLTRMS

-556 LAGAAAILLHWGVL
+556 LAGAAAILLNWGVL
-570 DGNYP
+570 NANYP

-612 AFLRLRNI
+612 AFLHLRNL

>member
-1 MPCTNS
+1 MSCTNS

-19 YFTAPE
+19 YFTTPE
-25 EFMRSQGTDCI
+25 EFIRSQGTDCI

-50 STVTPFTYTSYTY
+50 STVTPSTYTSYTY

-68 LYSLLDVTS
+68 LYSLLAVTS
-77 MDTAGITAASEL
+77 MDAAGITAAGEL
-89 PVLGNQG
+89 PVLNNQG

-110 TDSLFRNA
+110 TDSLFRNV

-124 IGIWDQTIEPTT
+124 IGIWDQTNN
-136 ALDTGAF
+136 
-143 QDSDKPRSISEE
+143 SD
-155 FNSEDS
+155 
-161 RNLNLSVNSNS
+161 NSN
-172 STNSSNFDY
+172 NIEN
-181 INNGS
+181 
-186 LETAFDFPALYGTQY
+186 ETAKPISAFSALYGTQY
-201 TAAQINQALNS
+201 TAEEINLALNS
-212 DDPASIVPTRD
+212 DNPASIVPTRD

-248 APRASIAMVKLKPAK
+248 APQASIAMVKLKPAK
-263 QYLRDFYLIQ
+263 QYLRDFYLIR
-273 DGTDAYQEND
+273 DGADAYQEND

-298 SMPLVVCIPLGTNM
+298 SMPLVVCIPLGTNI

-355 ADTDEVTAELRVGER
+355 ASTDEVTAELRVGER

-377 LWAEDVG
+377 LWAENMG

-411 SFLLEQSQI
+411 SFLLEQTQI

-439 FEKPMSGIWRILI
+439 FENPMSGIWRILI
-452 RNSLDIRETFHLWLP
+452 RNSLDIRETFHIWLP
-467 VRGFISDETY
+467 VRGFITDETY
-477 FLRPDPDTIVTDPG
+477 FLRPDPDTIITDPG
-491 NAQYPITVTAYD
+491 NARYPITVTAYD
-503 HTRNSIYIHASRGY
+503 HTKNSIYIHASRGY
-517 SRSGQIK
+517 SLSGRIK

-533 ILGASASGRRLTRMS
+533 ILGASVSGRRLTRMS

-556 LAGAAAILLHWGVL
+556 LAGAAAILLNWGVL
-570 DGNYP
+570 NANYP

-604 YGTLDLYE
+604 YGTLNLYE
-612 AFLRLRNI
+612 AFLHLRNL

>member
-1 MPCTNS
+1 MSCTNS

-19 YFTAPE
+19 YFTTPE
-25 EFMRSQGTDCI
+25 EFIRSQGTDCI

-50 STVTPFTYTSYTY
+50 STVTPSTYTSYTY

-77 MDTAGITAASEL
+77 MDAAGITPAGEL
-89 PVLGNQG
+89 PVLNNQG

-110 TDSLFRNA
+110 TDSLFRNV

-124 IGIWDQTIEPTT
+124 IGIWDQTNN
-136 ALDTGAF
+136 
-143 QDSDKPRSISEE
+143 SD
-155 FNSEDS
+155 
-161 RNLNLSVNSNS
+161 NSN
-172 STNSSNFDY
+172 NIEN
-181 INNGS
+181 
-186 LETAFDFPALYGTQY
+186 ETAKPFSAFSALYGTQY
-201 TAAQINQALNS
+201 TAEEINLALNS
-212 DDPASIVPTRD
+212 DNPASIVPTRD

-248 APRASIAMVKLKPAK
+248 APQASIAMVKLKPAK

-273 DGTDAYQEND
+273 DGAEAYQEND

-377 LWAEDVG
+377 LWAENMG
-384 VYTVGFISPTGEVAR
+384 AYTVGFISPTGEVAR

-411 SFLLEQSQI
+411 SFLLEQTQI

-429 SAGSQFIFMR
+429 SSGSQFIFMR
-439 FEKPMSGIWRILI
+439 FENPMSGIWRILI
-452 RNSLDIRETFHLWLP
+452 RNSLDIRETFHIWLP

-477 FLRPDPDTIVTDPG
+477 FLRPDPDTTITDPG
-491 NAQYPITVTAYD
+491 NARYPITVPAYD
-503 HTRNSIYIHASRGY
+503 HTKNSIYIHASRGY
-517 SRSGQIK
+517 SLSGRIK

-533 ILGASASGRRLTRMS
+533 ILGASVSGRRLTRMS

-556 LAGAAAILLHWGVL
+556 LAGAAAILLNWGVL
-570 DGNYP
+570 NANYP

-604 YGTLDLYE
+604 YGTLNLYE
-612 AFLRLRNI
+612 AFLHLRNL

>member
-1 MPCTNS
+1 MSCTNS

-19 YFTAPE
+19 YFTTPE
-25 EFMRSQGTDCI
+25 EYIRSQGTDCI

-50 STVTPFTYTSYTY
+50 STVTPSTYTSYTY

-77 MDTAGITAASEL
+77 MDAAGITPAGEL
-89 PVLGNQG
+89 PVLNNQG

-110 TDSLFRNA
+110 TDSLFRNV

-124 IGIWDQTIEPTT
+124 IGIWDQTNN
-136 ALDTGAF
+136 
-143 QDSDKPRSISEE
+143 SD
-155 FNSEDS
+155 
-161 RNLNLSVNSNS
+161 NSN
-172 STNSSNFDY
+172 NIEN
-181 INNGS
+181 
-186 LETAFDFPALYGTQY
+186 ETAKPFSAFSALYGTQY
-201 TAAQINQALNS
+201 TAEEINLALNS
-212 DDPASIVPTRD
+212 DNPASIVPTRD

-248 APRASIAMVKLKPAK
+248 APQASIAMVKLKPAK

-273 DGTDAYQEND
+273 DGAEAYQEND

-355 ADTDEVTAELRVGER
+355 ADTDEVIAELRVGER

-377 LWAEDVG
+377 LWAENMG
-384 VYTVGFISPTGEVAR
+384 AYTVGFISPTGEVAR

-411 SFLLEQSQI
+411 SFLLEQTQI

-429 SAGSQFIFMR
+429 SSGSQFIFMR
-439 FEKPMSGIWRILI
+439 FENPMSGIWRILI
-452 RNSLDIRETFHLWLP
+452 RNTLDIRETFHIWLP

-477 FLRPDPDTIVTDPG
+477 FLRPDPDTTITDPG
-491 NAQYPITVTAYD
+491 NARYPITVTAYD
-503 HTRNSIYIHASRGY
+503 HTKNSIYIHASRGY
-517 SRSGQIK
+517 SLSGRIK

-533 ILGASASGRRLTRMS
+533 ILGASVSGRRLTRMS

-556 LAGAAAILLHWGVL
+556 LAGAAAILLNWGVL
-570 DGNYP
+570 NANYS

-604 YGTLDLYE
+604 YGTLNLYE
-612 AFLRLRNI
+612 AFLHLRNL

>member
-1 MPCTNS
+1 MSCTNS

-12 FADFIAP
+12 FAEFIAP
-19 YFTAPE
+19 YFTTPE
-25 EFMRSQGTDCI
+25 EFIRSQGTDCI

-50 STVTPFTYTSYTY
+50 STVTPSTYTSYTY

-77 MDTAGITAASEL
+77 MDAAGITPAGEL
-89 PVLGNQG
+89 PVLNNQG

-110 TDSLFRNA
+110 TDSLFRNV

-124 IGIWDQTIEPTT
+124 IGIWDQTNN
-136 ALDTGAF
+136 
-143 QDSDKPRSISEE
+143 SD
-155 FNSEDS
+155 
-161 RNLNLSVNSNS
+161 NSN
-172 STNSSNFDY
+172 NIEN
-181 INNGS
+181 
-186 LETAFDFPALYGTQY
+186 ETAKPFSAFSALYGTQY
-201 TAAQINQALNS
+201 TAEEINLALNS
-212 DDPASIVPTRD
+212 DNPASIVPTRD

-248 APRASIAMVKLKPAK
+248 APQASIAMVKLKPAK
-263 QYLRDFYLIQ
+263 QYLRDFYLIR
-273 DGTDAYQEND
+273 DGADAYQEND

-377 LWAEDVG
+377 LWAENMG
-384 VYTVGFISPTGEVAR
+384 AYTVGFISPTGEVAR
-399 EISVPLRGENTV
+399 EISIPLRGENTV
-411 SFLLEQSQI
+411 SFLLEQTQI

-439 FEKPMSGIWRILI
+439 FENPMSGIWRILI
-452 RNSLDIRETFHLWLP
+452 RNSLDIRETFHIWLP

-477 FLRPDPDTIVTDPG
+477 FLRPDPDTIITDPG
-491 NAQYPITVTAYD
+491 NARYPITVTAYD
-503 HTRNSIYIHASRGY
+503 HTKNSIYIHASRGY
-517 SRSGQIK
+517 SLSGRIK

-533 ILGASASGRRLTRMS
+533 ILGASVSGRRLTRMS

-556 LAGAAAILLHWGVL
+556 LAGAAAILLNWGVL
-570 DGNYP
+570 NANYP

-604 YGTLDLYE
+604 YGTLNLYE
-612 AFLRLRNI
+612 AFLHLRNL

>member
-1 MPCTNS
+1 MSCTNS

-19 YFTAPE
+19 YFTTPE
-25 EFMRSQGTDCI
+25 EFIRSQGTDCI

-50 STVTPFTYTSYTY
+50 STVTPSTYTSYTY

-77 MDTAGITAASEL
+77 MDAAGITPAGEL
-89 PVLGNQG
+89 PVLNNQG
-96 AGVIVGFVDTGINY
+96 SGVIVGFVDTGINY
-110 TDSLFRNA
+110 TDSLFRNV

-124 IGIWDQTIEPTT
+124 IGIWDQTNN
-136 ALDTGAF
+136 
-143 QDSDKPRSISEE
+143 SD
-155 FNSEDS
+155 
-161 RNLNLSVNSNS
+161 NSN
-172 STNSSNFDY
+172 NIEN
-181 INNGS
+181 
-186 LETAFDFPALYGTQY
+186 ETVKPFSAFSALYGTQY
-201 TAAQINQALNS
+201 TAEEINLALNS
-212 DDPASIVPTRD
+212 DNPASIVPTRD

-248 APRASIAMVKLKPAK
+248 APQASIAMVKLKPAK

-273 DGTDAYQEND
+273 DGAEAYQEND

-298 SMPLVVCIPLGTNM
+298 SMPLVVCIPLGTNI

-355 ADTDEVTAELRVGER
+355 ASTDEVTAELRVGER

-377 LWAEDVG
+377 LWAENMG

-411 SFLLEQSQI
+411 SFLLEQTQI

-429 SAGSQFIFMR
+429 SSGSQFIFMR
-439 FEKPMSGIWRILI
+439 FENPMSGIWRILI
-452 RNSLDIRETFHLWLP
+452 RNSLDIRETFHIWLP

-477 FLRPDPDTIVTDPG
+477 FLRPDPDTTITDPG
-491 NAQYPITVTAYD
+491 NARYPITVTAYD
-503 HTRNSIYIHASRGY
+503 HTKNSIYIHASRGY
-517 SRSGQIK
+517 SLSGRIK

-533 ILGASASGRRLTRMS
+533 ILGASVSGRRLTRMS

-556 LAGAAAILLHWGVL
+556 LAGAAAILLNWGVL
-570 DGNYP
+570 NANYP

-612 AFLRLRNI
+612 AFLHLRNL

>member
-1 MPCTNS
+1 MSCTNS

-19 YFTAPE
+19 YFTTPE
-25 EFMRSQGTDCI
+25 EFIRSQGTDCI

-50 STVTPFTYTSYTY
+50 STVTPSTYTSYTY

-77 MDTAGITAASEL
+77 MDAAGITPAGEL
-89 PVLGNQG
+89 PVLNNQG
-96 AGVIVGFVDTGINY
+96 SGVIVGFVDTGINY
-110 TDSLFRNA
+110 TDSLFRNV

-124 IGIWDQTIEPTT
+124 IGIWDQTNN
-136 ALDTGAF
+136 
-143 QDSDKPRSISEE
+143 SD
-155 FNSEDS
+155 
-161 RNLNLSVNSNS
+161 NSN
-172 STNSSNFDY
+172 NIEN
-181 INNGS
+181 
-186 LETAFDFPALYGTQY
+186 ETAKPFSAFSALYGTQY
-201 TAAQINQALNS
+201 TAEEINLALNS
-212 DDPASIVPTRD
+212 DNPASIVPTRD

-248 APRASIAMVKLKPAK
+248 APQASIAMVKLKPAK

-273 DGTDAYQEND
+273 DGAEAYQEND

-355 ADTDEVTAELRVGER
+355 ASTDEVTAELRVGER

-377 LWAEDVG
+377 LWAENMG

-411 SFLLEQSQI
+411 SFLLEQTQI

-429 SAGSQFIFMR
+429 SSGSQFIFMR
-439 FEKPMSGIWRILI
+439 FENPMSGIWRILI
-452 RNSLDIRETFHLWLP
+452 RNSLDIRETFHIWLP

-477 FLRPDPDTIVTDPG
+477 FLRPDPDTTITDPG
-491 NAQYPITVTAYD
+491 NARYPITVTAYD
-503 HTRNSIYIHASRGY
+503 HTKNSIYIHASRGY
-517 SRSGQIK
+517 SLSGRIK

-533 ILGASASGRRLTRMS
+533 ILGASVSGRRLTRMS

-556 LAGAAAILLHWGVL
+556 LAGAAAILLNWGVL
-570 DGNYP
+570 NANYP

-604 YGTLDLYE
+604 YGTLNLYE
-612 AFLRLRNI
+612 AFLHLRNL

>member
-1 MPCTNS
+1 MSCTNS

-19 YFTAPE
+19 YFTTPE
-25 EFMRSQGTDCI
+25 EFIRSQGTDCI

-50 STVTPFTYTSYTY
+50 STVTPSTYTSYTY

-77 MDTAGITAASEL
+77 MDAAGITPAGEL
-89 PVLGNQG
+89 PVLNNQG

-110 TDSLFRNA
+110 TDSLFRNV

-124 IGIWDQTIEPTT
+124 IGIWDQTNN
-136 ALDTGAF
+136 
-143 QDSDKPRSISEE
+143 SD
-155 FNSEDS
+155 
-161 RNLNLSVNSNS
+161 NSN
-172 STNSSNFDY
+172 NIEN
-181 INNGS
+181 
-186 LETAFDFPALYGTQY
+186 ETAKPISAFSALYGTQY
-201 TAAQINQALNS
+201 TAEEINLALNS
-212 DDPASIVPTRD
+212 DNPASIVPTRD

-248 APRASIAMVKLKPAK
+248 APQASIAMVKLKPAK
-263 QYLRDFYLIQ
+263 QYLRDFYLIR
-273 DGTDAYQEND
+273 DGADAYQEND

-377 LWAEDVG
+377 LWAENMG
-384 VYTVGFISPTGEVAR
+384 AYTVGFISPTGEVAR

-411 SFLLEQSQI
+411 SFLLEQTQI

-439 FEKPMSGIWRILI
+439 FENPMSGIWRILI
-452 RNSLDIRETFHLWLP
+452 RNSLDIRETFHIWLP

-477 FLRPDPDTIVTDPG
+477 FLRPDPDTTITDPG
-491 NAQYPITVTAYD
+491 NARYPITVTAYD
-503 HTRNSIYIHASRGY
+503 HTKNSIYIHASRGY
-517 SRSGQIK
+517 SLSGQIK

-533 ILGASASGRRLTRMS
+533 ILGASVSGRRLTRMS

-556 LAGAAAILLHWGVL
+556 LAGAAAILLNWGVL
-570 DGNYP
+570 NANYP

-604 YGTLDLYE
+604 YGTLNLYE
-612 AFLRLRNI
+612 AFLHLRNL

>member
-1 MPCTNS
+1 MSCTNS

-19 YFTAPE
+19 YFTTPE
-25 EFMRSQGTDCI
+25 EFIRSQGTDCI

-50 STVTPFTYTSYTY
+50 STVTPSTYTSYTY

-77 MDTAGITAASEL
+77 MDAAGITPAGEL
-89 PVLGNQG
+89 PVLNNQG

-110 TDSLFRNA
+110 TDSLFRNV

-124 IGIWDQTIEPTT
+124 IGIWDQTNN
-136 ALDTGAF
+136 
-143 QDSDKPRSISEE
+143 SD
-155 FNSEDS
+155 
-161 RNLNLSVNSNS
+161 NSN
-172 STNSSNFDY
+172 NIEN
-181 INNGS
+181 
-186 LETAFDFPALYGTQY
+186 ETVKPFSAFSALYGTQY
-201 TAAQINQALNS
+201 TAEEINLALNS
-212 DDPASIVPTRD
+212 DNPASIVPTRD

-248 APRASIAMVKLKPAK
+248 APQASIAMVKLKPAK

-273 DGTDAYQEND
+273 DGADAYQEND

-377 LWAEDVG
+377 LWAENMG

-411 SFLLEQSQI
+411 SFLLEQTQI

-439 FEKPMSGIWRILI
+439 FETPMSGIWRILI

-467 VRGFISDETY
+467 IRGFITDETY
-477 FLRPDPDTIVTDPG
+477 FLRPDPDTTITDPG
-491 NAQYPITVTAYD
+491 NARYPITVTAYD
-503 HTRNSIYIHASRGY
+503 HTKNSIYIHASRGY
-517 SRSGQIK
+517 SLSGRIK

-533 ILGASASGRRLTRMS
+533 ILGASVSGRRLTRMS

-556 LAGAAAILLHWGVL
+556 LAGAAAILLNWGVL
-570 DGNYP
+570 NANYP

-612 AFLRLRNI
+612 AFLHLRNL

>member
-1 MPCTNS
+1 MSCTNS

-19 YFTAPE
+19 YFTTPE
-25 EFMRSQGTDCI
+25 KFIRSQGTDCI
-36 DFVNSTLAVVYVPL
+36 DFVNPALAVVYVPL

-77 MDTAGITAASEL
+77 MDASGITAAGGL
-89 PVLGNQG
+89 PALGNQG

-110 TDSLFRNA
+110 MDPLFRNV

-124 IGIWDQTIEPTT
+124 IGIWDQTIQPS
-136 ALDTGAF
+136 
-143 QDSDKPRSISEE
+143 SDE
-155 FNSEDS
+155 N
-161 RNLNLSVNSNS
+161 
-172 STNSSNFDY
+172 
-181 INNGS
+181 
-186 LETAFDFPALYGTQY
+186 ETAKPFSAFSALYGTQY
-201 TAAQINQALNS
+201 TAEEINLALNS
-212 DDPASIVPTRD
+212 DDPVPIVPTRD

-243 GFSGA
+243 EFSGA

-263 QYLRDFYLIQ
+263 QYLREFYLIQ
-273 DGTDAYQEND
+273 DGAEAYQEND

-370 EAGFSME
+370 ETGFSME
-377 LWAEDVG
+377 LWAEDMG
-384 VYTVGFISPTGEVAR
+384 AYTVGFISPTGEVAR

-411 SFLLEQSQI
+411 SFLLEQTQI

-429 SAGSQFIFMR
+429 SSGSQFIFMR
-439 FEKPMSGIWRILI
+439 FENPMSGIWRILI

-467 VRGFISDETY
+467 VRGFITDETY
-477 FLRPDPDTIVTDPG
+477 FLRPDPDTTITDPG
-491 NAQYPITVTAYD
+491 NARYPITVTAYD

-533 ILGASASGRRLTRMS
+533 ILGASSSGRRLTRLS

-556 LAGAAAILLHWGVL
+556 LAGAAAILLSWGIL

-612 AFLRLRNI
+612 AFLRLRNL

>member
-1 MPCTNS
+1 MSCTNS

-19 YFTAPE
+19 YFTTPE
-25 EFMRSQGTDCI
+25 EFIRSQGTDCI

-50 STVTPFTYTSYTY
+50 STVTPSTYTSYTY

-77 MDTAGITAASEL
+77 MDAAGITPAGEL
-89 PVLGNQG
+89 PVLNNQG

-110 TDSLFRNA
+110 TDSLFRNV

-124 IGIWDQTIEPTT
+124 IGIWDQTNN
-136 ALDTGAF
+136 
-143 QDSDKPRSISEE
+143 SD
-155 FNSEDS
+155 
-161 RNLNLSVNSNS
+161 NSN
-172 STNSSNFDY
+172 NIEN
-181 INNGS
+181 
-186 LETAFDFPALYGTQY
+186 ETVKPFSAFSALYGTQY
-201 TAAQINQALNS
+201 TAEEINLALNS
-212 DDPASIVPTRD
+212 DNPASIVPTRD

-248 APRASIAMVKLKPAK
+248 APQASIAMVKLKPAK

-273 DGTDAYQEND
+273 DGAEAYQEND

-298 SMPLVVCIPLGTNM
+298 SMPLVVCIPLGTNI

-355 ADTDEVTAELRVGER
+355 ASTDEVTAELRVGER

-377 LWAEDVG
+377 LWAENMG

-411 SFLLEQSQI
+411 SFLLEQTQI

-439 FEKPMSGIWRILI
+439 FENPMSGIWRILI

-467 VRGFISDETY
+467 VRGFITDETY
-477 FLRPDPDTIVTDPG
+477 FLRPDPDTIITDPG
-491 NAQYPITVTAYD
+491 NARYPITVTAYD
-503 HTRNSIYIHASRGY
+503 HTKNSIYIHASRGY
-517 SRSGQIK
+517 SLSGRIK

-533 ILGASASGRRLTRMS
+533 ILGASVSGRRLTRMS

-556 LAGAAAILLHWGVL
+556 LAGAAAILLNWGVL
-570 DGNYP
+570 NANYP

-598 PNREFG
+598 PNREYG
-604 YGTLDLYE
+604 YGTLDLHE
-612 AFLRLRNI
+612 AFLHLRNL

>member
-1 MPCTNS
+1 MSCTNS

-19 YFTAPE
+19 YFTTPE
-25 EFMRSQGTDCI
+25 EFIRSQGTDCI

-50 STVTPFTYTSYTY
+50 STVTPSTYTSYTY

-77 MDTAGITAASEL
+77 MDAAGITPAGEL
-89 PVLGNQG
+89 PVLNNQG

-110 TDSLFRNA
+110 TDSLFRNV

-124 IGIWDQTIEPTT
+124 IGIWDQTNN
-136 ALDTGAF
+136 
-143 QDSDKPRSISEE
+143 SD
-155 FNSEDS
+155 
-161 RNLNLSVNSNS
+161 NSN
-172 STNSSNFDY
+172 NIEN
-181 INNGS
+181 
-186 LETAFDFPALYGTQY
+186 ETVKPFSAFSALYGTQY
-201 TAAQINQALNS
+201 TADEINLALNS
-212 DDPASIVPTRD
+212 DNPASIVPTRD

-248 APRASIAMVKLKPAK
+248 APQASIAMVKLKPAK

-273 DGTDAYQEND
+273 DGAEAYQEND

-298 SMPLVVCIPLGTNM
+298 SMPLVVCIPLGTNI

-377 LWAEDVG
+377 LWAENMG

-411 SFLLEQSQI
+411 SFLLEQTQI

-439 FEKPMSGIWRILI
+439 FETPMSGIWRILI

-467 VRGFISDETY
+467 VRGFITDETY
-477 FLRPDPDTIVTDPG
+477 FLRPDPDTTITDPG
-491 NAQYPITVTAYD
+491 NARYPITVTAYD
-503 HTRNSIYIHASRGY
+503 HTKNSIYIHASRGY
-517 SRSGQIK
+517 SLSGRIK

-533 ILGASASGRRLTRMS
+533 ILGASVSGRRLTRMS

-556 LAGAAAILLHWGVL
+556 LAGAAAILLNWGVL
-570 DGNYP
+570 NANYP

-587 RGAQRNPALTY
+587 RGAKRNPALTY

-612 AFLRLRNI
+612 AFLHLRNL

>member
-1 MPCTNS
+1 MSCTNS

-19 YFTAPE
+19 YFTTPE
-25 EFMRSQGTDCI
+25 EFIRSQGTDCI

-50 STVTPFTYTSYTY
+50 STVTPSTYTSYTY

-77 MDTAGITAASEL
+77 MDAAGITPAGEL
-89 PVLGNQG
+89 PVLNNQG

-110 TDSLFRNA
+110 TDSLFRNV

-124 IGIWDQTIEPTT
+124 IGIWDQTNN
-136 ALDTGAF
+136 
-143 QDSDKPRSISEE
+143 SD
-155 FNSEDS
+155 
-161 RNLNLSVNSNS
+161 NSN
-172 STNSSNFDY
+172 NIEN
-181 INNGS
+181 
-186 LETAFDFPALYGTQY
+186 ETAKPFSAFSALYGTQY
-201 TAAQINQALNS
+201 TAEEINLALNS
-212 DDPASIVPTRD
+212 DNPASIVPTRD

-248 APRASIAMVKLKPAK
+248 APQASIAMVKLKPAK
-263 QYLRDFYLIQ
+263 QYLRDFYLIR
-273 DGTDAYQEND
+273 DGADAYQEND

-377 LWAEDVG
+377 LWAENMG
-384 VYTVGFISPTGEVAR
+384 AYTVGFISPTGEVAR

-411 SFLLEQSQI
+411 SFLLEQTQI

-429 SAGSQFIFMR
+429 SSGSQFIFMR
-439 FEKPMSGIWRILI
+439 FENPMSGIWRILI
-452 RNSLDIRETFHLWLP
+452 RNSLDIRETFHIWLP

-477 FLRPDPDTIVTDPG
+477 FLRPDPDTTITDPG
-491 NAQYPITVTAYD
+491 NARYPITVTAYD
-503 HTRNSIYIHASRGY
+503 HTKNSIYIHASRGY
-517 SRSGQIK
+517 SLSGRIK

-533 ILGASASGRRLTRMS
+533 ILGASVSGRRLTRMS

-556 LAGAAAILLHWGVL
+556 LAGAAAILLNWGVL
-570 DGNYP
+570 NANYP

-604 YGTLDLYE
+604 YGTLNLYE
-612 AFLRLRNI
+612 AFLHLRNL

>member
-1 MPCTNS
+1 MSCTNS

-19 YFTAPE
+19 YFTTPE
-25 EFMRSQGTDCI
+25 EFIRSQGTDCI

-50 STVTPFTYTSYTY
+50 STVTPSTYTSYTY

-77 MDTAGITAASEL
+77 MDAAGITPAGEL
-89 PVLGNQG
+89 PVLNNQG

-110 TDSLFRNA
+110 TDSLFRNV

-124 IGIWDQTIEPTT
+124 IGIWDQTNN
-136 ALDTGAF
+136 
-143 QDSDKPRSISEE
+143 SD
-155 FNSEDS
+155 
-161 RNLNLSVNSNS
+161 NSN
-172 STNSSNFDY
+172 NIEN
-181 INNGS
+181 
-186 LETAFDFPALYGTQY
+186 ETAKPISAFSALYGTQY
-201 TAAQINQALNS
+201 TAEEINLALNS
-212 DDPASIVPTRD
+212 DNPASIVPTRD

-248 APRASIAMVKLKPAK
+248 APQASIAMVKLKPAK

-273 DGTDAYQEND
+273 DGAEAYQEND

-355 ADTDEVTAELRVGER
+355 ADTDEVIAELRVGER

-377 LWAEDVG
+377 LWAENMG
-384 VYTVGFISPTGEVAR
+384 AYTVGFISPTGEVAR

-411 SFLLEQSQI
+411 SFLLEQTQI

-429 SAGSQFIFMR
+429 SSGSQFIFMR
-439 FEKPMSGIWRILI
+439 FENPMSGIWRILI
-452 RNSLDIRETFHLWLP
+452 RNSLDIRETFHIWLP
-467 VRGFISDETY
+467 VRGFITDETY
-477 FLRPDPDTIVTDPG
+477 FLRPDPDTIITDPG
-491 NAQYPITVTAYD
+491 NARYPITVTAYD
-503 HTRNSIYIHASRGY
+503 HTKNSIYIHASRGY
-517 SRSGQIK
+517 SLSGRIK

-533 ILGASASGRRLTRMS
+533 ILGASVSGRRLTRMS

-556 LAGAAAILLHWGVL
+556 LAGAAAILLNWGVL
-570 DGNYP
+570 NANYP

-604 YGTLDLYE
+604 YGTLNLYE
-612 AFLRLRNI
+612 AFLHLRNL

>member
-1 MPCTNS
+1 MSCTNS

-19 YFTAPE
+19 YFTTPE
-25 EFMRSQGTDCI
+25 EFIRSQGTDCI

-77 MDTAGITAASEL
+77 MDAAGITPAGEL
-89 PVLGNQG
+89 PVLNNQG

-110 TDSLFRNA
+110 TDSLFRNV

-124 IGIWDQTIEPTT
+124 IGIWDQTNN
-136 ALDTGAF
+136 
-143 QDSDKPRSISEE
+143 SD
-155 FNSEDS
+155 
-161 RNLNLSVNSNS
+161 NSN
-172 STNSSNFDY
+172 NIEN
-181 INNGS
+181 
-186 LETAFDFPALYGTQY
+186 ETVKPFSAFSALYGTQY
-201 TAAQINQALNS
+201 TAEEINLALNS
-212 DDPASIVPTRD
+212 DNPASIVPTRD

-248 APRASIAMVKLKPAK
+248 APQASIAMVKLKPAK

-273 DGTDAYQEND
+273 DGAEAYQEND

-355 ADTDEVTAELRVGER
+355 ASTDEVTAELRVGER

-377 LWAEDVG
+377 LWAENMG
-384 VYTVGFISPTGEVAR
+384 VYTVGFISPTGEVVR

-411 SFLLEQSQI
+411 SFLLEQTQI

-439 FEKPMSGIWRILI
+439 FENPMSGIWRILI
-452 RNSLDIRETFHLWLP
+452 RNSLDIRETFHIWLP

-477 FLRPDPDTIVTDPG
+477 FLRPDPDTIITDPG
-491 NAQYPITVTAYD
+491 NARYPITVTAYD
-503 HTRNSIYIHASRGY
+503 HTKNSIYIHASRGY
-517 SRSGQIK
+517 SLSGRIK

-533 ILGASASGRRLTRMS
+533 ILGASVSGRRLTRMS

-556 LAGAAAILLHWGVL
+556 LAGAAAILLNWGVL
-570 DGNYP
+570 NANYP

-612 AFLRLRNI
+612 AFLHLRNL

>member
-1 MPCTNS
+1 MSCTNS

-19 YFTAPE
+19 YFTTPE
-25 EFMRSQGTDCI
+25 EFIRSQGTDCI

-50 STVTPFTYTSYTY
+50 STVTPSTYTSYTY

-77 MDTAGITAASEL
+77 MDAAGITPAGEL
-89 PVLGNQG
+89 PVLNNQG

-110 TDSLFRNA
+110 TDSLFRNV

-124 IGIWDQTIEPTT
+124 IGIWDQTNN
-136 ALDTGAF
+136 
-143 QDSDKPRSISEE
+143 SD
-155 FNSEDS
+155 
-161 RNLNLSVNSNS
+161 NSN
-172 STNSSNFDY
+172 NIEN
-181 INNGS
+181 
-186 LETAFDFPALYGTQY
+186 ETAKPFSAFSALYGTQY
-201 TAAQINQALNS
+201 TAEEINLALNS
-212 DDPASIVPTRD
+212 DNPASIVPTRD

-248 APRASIAMVKLKPAK
+248 APQASIAMVKLKPAK

-273 DGTDAYQEND
+273 DGAEAYQEND

-377 LWAEDVG
+377 LWAENMG
-384 VYTVGFISPTGEVAR
+384 AYTVGFISPTGEVAR

-411 SFLLEQSQI
+411 SFLLEQTQI

-429 SAGSQFIFMR
+429 SSGSQFIFMR
-439 FEKPMSGIWRILI
+439 FENPMSGIWRILI
-452 RNSLDIRETFHLWLP
+452 RNSLDIRETFHIWLP

-477 FLRPDPDTIVTDPG
+477 FLRPDPDTIITDPG
-491 NAQYPITVTAYD
+491 NARYLITVTAYD
-503 HTRNSIYIHASRGY
+503 HTKNSIYIHASRGY
-517 SRSGQIK
+517 SLSGRIK

-533 ILGASASGRRLTRMS
+533 ILGASVSGRRLTRMS

-556 LAGAAAILLHWGVL
+556 LAGAAAILLNWGVL
-570 DGNYP
+570 NANYP

-604 YGTLDLYE
+604 YGTLNLYE
-612 AFLRLRNI
+612 AFLHLRNL

>member
-1 MPCTNS
+1 MSCTNS

-19 YFTAPE
+19 YFTSPE
-25 EFMRSQGTDCI
+25 EFIRSQGTDCI
-36 DFVNSTLAVVYVPL
+36 DFVDSTLAVVYVPL

-77 MDTAGITAASEL
+77 MEAAGITTASGL
-89 PVLGNQG
+89 PALGNQG

-110 TDSLFRNA
+110 MDPLFRNV

-124 IGIWDQTIEPTT
+124 VGIWDQTNN
-136 ALDTGAF
+136 
-143 QDSDKPRSISEE
+143 SD
-155 FNSEDS
+155 
-161 RNLNLSVNSNS
+161 NSNNMENEAAKPFS
-172 STNSSNFDY
+172 
-181 INNGS
+181 
-186 LETAFDFPALYGTQY
+186 AFPALYGTQY
-201 TAAQINQALNS
+201 TAAQINLALNS
-212 DDPASIVPTRD
+212 DDPVSIVPTRD

-243 GFSGA
+243 EFSGA

-263 QYLRDFYLIQ
+263 QYLREFYLIQ
-273 DGTDAYQEND
+273 DGAEAYQEND
-283 IMMGVSYLYFLARKY
+283 IIMGVSYLYFLARKY

-318 SRLGQYLNQVSLSNG
+318 SRLEQYLNQVSLSNG

-345 ARHHFRAVMD
+345 ARHHFQAVMD

-377 LWAEDVG
+377 LWAADVG

-399 EISVPLRGENTV
+399 RISVPLRGENTV
-411 SFLLEQSQI
+411 SFLLEQTQI

-439 FEKPMSGIWRILI
+439 FERPMSGIWRILI

-477 FLRPDPDTIVTDPG
+477 FLRPDPDTTITDPG

-533 ILGASASGRRLTRMS
+533 ILGASASGIRLTRMS
-548 GTSVSAAH
+548 GTSVAAAH

-570 DGNYP
+570 NGSYP

-598 PNREFG
+598 PNREYG
-604 YGTLDLYE
+604 YGTLDLHE
-612 AFLRLRNI
+612 AFLHLRNL